1 MENTAYVKGVL
12 DLAVYSGVNTA
23 QVSAATAG
31 DVDQS
36 SHPSG
41 TVATPDGAWV
51 LSVWS
56 DKSGGTTS
64 WTAPAG
70 VATRGTA
77 FGTGGG
83 RYSSLIAD
91 TGGPVVAGTYG
102 PISAVTN
109 DASIND
115 AVWTISLPA
124 SDQ

>member
-1 MENTAYVKGVL
+1 MQNASYVKGVL

-23 QVSAATAG
+23 LVSAASAG

-36 SHPSG
+36 SHASG
-41 TVATPDGAWV
+41 TIASPDGAWV
-51 LSVWS
+51 VSVWS

-70 VATRGTA
+70 VSTRATA

-91 TGGPVVAGTYG
+91 TAGPLSAGTYG
-102 PISAVTN
+102 PISAITN
-109 DASIND
+109 DTSIND
-115 AVWTISLPA
+115 AVWTISLPP
-124 SDQ
+124 SE